1 MQRER
6 TRCCGKGRG
15 EKEKCCR
22 SIGLKG
28 GVLVRE
34 DYVGKS
40 IYGQGKV
47 VYGEVAAPFEA
58 EACRAT

>member
-22 SIGLKG
+22 SIGLRG
-28 GVLVRE
+28 GVLVR
-34 DYVGKS
+34 DGYCGKS
-40 IYGQGKV
+40 SNGQGKV
-47 VYGEVAAPFEA
+47 V
-58 EACRAT
+58 